1 MEMVPVNTLI
11 LPAAEED
18 DNGYKSAILACAT
31 RHGTEVRALE
41 NNAEASC
48 GRLKVQLYRL
58 SDSGDRNESGLM
70 ASLSVGETK
79 LLVTAD
85 ASKKLE
91 RKLVQ
96 QEDLSGTDIL
106 VVGHHGSKYASAPEL
121 LEKLGGRI
129 AVISV
134 GYNTYGHPAPE
145 TLDALRE
152 NGYEILR
159 TDENGTVELRLEND
173 HG

>member
-1 MEMVPVNTLI
+1 MDHAGSIAGEYLLGCGRRSIEIFVLTHMDEDHVDGAVRLMEMVPVNTLI
-11 LPAAEED
+11 LPAVEED
-18 DNGYKSAILACAT
+18 DNGYKSAILACAS

-41 NNAEASC
+41 NNAEATC

-70 ASLSVGETK
+70 ASLCVGETK

-106 VVGHHGSKYASAPEL
+106 VV
-121 LEKLGGRI
+121 
-129 AVISV
+129 
-134 GYNTYGHPAPE
+134 
-145 TLDALRE
+145 
-152 NGYEILR
+152 
-159 TDENGTVELRLEND
+159 
-173 HG
+173 